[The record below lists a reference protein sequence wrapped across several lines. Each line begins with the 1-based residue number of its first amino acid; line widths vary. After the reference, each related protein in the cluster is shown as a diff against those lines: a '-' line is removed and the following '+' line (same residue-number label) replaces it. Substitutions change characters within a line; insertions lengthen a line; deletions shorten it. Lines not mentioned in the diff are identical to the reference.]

1 MREILFRG
9 KRIDNGEWV
18 FSGNII
24 RFIPENGEDLVF
36 IPALSEP
43 CICNHDEKDNI
54 IAFEKGM
61 FYKVDTKTV
70 GQYTGLKDKNG
81 NRIWE
86 GDIVRYT
93 FDSPDD
99 PTATKNGLKV
109 RTGRIFWS
117 DWRSSFAVTAGRNGS
132 ASLDNDVARYVRGR
146 QIYEYVRCA
155 NTVEVIGNI
164 TDNQELLE
172 K

>member
-9 KRIDNGEWV
+9 KRIDSGEWV
-18 FSGNII
+18 YGTMYKIATDLNP
-24 RFIPENGEDLVF
+24 FILTGGKCGCSYQV
-36 IPALSEP
+36 
-43 CICNHDEKDNI
+43 DE
-54 IAFEKGM
+54 E
-61 FYKVDTKTV
+61 TV

-93 FDSPDD
+93 FDSQDD

-117 DWRSSFAVTAGRNGS
+117 DWRASFAVTAGRNGS
-132 ASLDNDVARYVRGR
+132 ASLNNDVARYVRGR
-146 QIYEYVRCA
+146 QIYEYVRGA

-164 TDNQELLE
+164 TDNPELLE

>member
-9 KRIDNGEWV
+9 KMDNGEWV
-18 FSGNII
+18 YGSFCMDALEQFNGLCGVDGFI
-24 RFIPENGEDLVF
+24 RLYDK
-36 IPALSEP
+36 A
-43 CICNHDEKDNI
+43 
-54 IAFEKGM
+54 KGKM
-61 FYKVDTKTV
+61 QTYEVDRETV

-81 NRIWE
+81 KRIFE

-99 PTATKNGLKV
+99 PTATENGLKV

-117 DWRSSFAVTAGRNGS
+117 DWRASFAVTAGRNLS
-132 ASLDNDVARYVRGR
+132 AALNNDVAVYVRGR
-146 QIYEYVRCA
+146 QVYEYVRGA

-164 TDNQELLE
+164 HDNPEMLKGGEGL
-172 K
+172 

>member
-9 KRIDNGEWV
+9 KRLDNGDWV
-18 FSGNII
+18 YGALANFRSIANEIYAAII
-24 RFIPENGEDLVF
+24 P
-36 IPALSEP
+36 
-43 CICNHDEKDNI
+43 
-54 IAFEKGM
+54 
-61 FYKVDTKTV
+61 KVDVENSMMELKSVDPSTV

-117 DWRSSFAVTAGRNGS
+117 DWRASFAVTAGRNGS
-132 ASLDNDVARYVRGR
+132 ASLNNDVARYVRGR
-146 QIYEYVRCA
+146 QIYEYVRGA

-164 TDNQELLE
+164 TDNPELLE
-172 K
+172 KQPTSAK